1 MFGGEALLYVE
12 PGLFVQRLGGLS
24 WVYQEDMQCVTQ
36 LEAVTKEREMTSHME
51 TRGRQ
56 ALSDGGQDLL
66 VLPGL

>member
-36 LEAVTKEREMTSHME
+36 LEAVAKEREMTSHME